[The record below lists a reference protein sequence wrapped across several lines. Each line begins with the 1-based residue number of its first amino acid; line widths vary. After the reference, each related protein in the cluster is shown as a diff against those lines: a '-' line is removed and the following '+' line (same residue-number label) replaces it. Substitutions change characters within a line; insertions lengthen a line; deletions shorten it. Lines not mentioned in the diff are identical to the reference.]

1 MRSTVHGFPRIGDRR
16 ELKTATEGY
25 WAGRVPAE
33 ELEATARELRRQT
46 WTFLRDAG
54 LGQVPSNH
62 FSLYDQVLDTCVLVG
77 AVPGRYGAAG
87 DLDLDTYFAMARGR
101 ADASAMEMTKW
112 FDTNYHYLVPEL
124 GPGVEFRLAARPK
137 PLAELVEARELGI
150 ATRPVLLGP
159 VSFLLLAKAAGGG
172 PGASGLGPRSESSG
186 PGFDRLGMLDPLL
199 EVYAELLD
207 ELEAAGAEWVQLDE
221 PAFVQDRS
229 PAELDALGR
238 AYDRLGGASA
248 RPKLL
253 VSSYFDHL
261 GDALGLLAGAPVDG
275 IGLDLTRDGG
285 RNLELLAAAGGIG
298 DRTLVA
304 GVVDGRNVWVND
316 LERSL
321 STLATVAGLAGEVVV
336 SSSCS
341 LQHVPIDL
349 AAERALDPEV
359 RPWLAFARQKV
370 AEVVT
375 LARGL
380 AEGTDAI
387 AGELAANRR
396 VLASRRGSARISDPA
411 VRRRLEAVGEPDLH
425 RASPY
430 EVREKAQRARL
441 GLPPLPTTTIGS
453 FPQTGEVRKARAARR
468 RGELDEAGYAERMR
482 REIAEV
488 VRIQDELELDVLV
501 HGEPERN
508 DMVQYFGEQLDGVAV
523 TELGWVQSYGTRY
536 VRPPIIFGDVSRP
549 APMTVGWLTYAQ
561 SLTRRPVKGML
572 TGPVTMLKWSFE
584 RDDQP
589 REATARQLAL
599 AIRDELADLEA
610 AGIGVIQVDE
620 PALREALP
628 LRRERREEYLTWAVE
643 AFRLATAGVAD
654 ETQIHTHMCYSEF
667 GEILPA
673 IDGLDADVTS
683 IEAARSRM
691 ELVRDLEQ
699 AGYGREIGLGVYD
712 IHSPRVPPPDEMATL
727 LAEALE
733 AVGPARLWVN
743 PDCGLKTRDYPEV
756 LASLRNMVAAARTV
770 RATTARSRPP
780 ADDQQTPT
788 GPVGPVG

>member
-1 MRSTVHGFPRIGDRR
+1 MTTRSTVHGFPRIGDRR

-25 WAGRVPAE
+25 WAGRVPAG
-33 ELEATARELRRQT
+33 ELEATARGLRRQT
-46 WTFLRDAG
+46 WELLRDAG
-54 LGQVPSNH
+54 VGQVPSNH

-77 AVPGRYGAAG
+77 AVPERYRRLIHRGPGLEAPGPPAV
-87 DLDLDTYFAMARGR
+87 DLDTYFAMARGG
-101 ADASAMEMTKW
+101 ADTTAMEMTKW

-124 GPGVEFRLAARPK
+124 GPEVELGLAATPK
-137 PLAELVEARELGI
+137 PLVELAEARELGI
-150 ATRPVLLGP
+150 PTRPVLLGP
-159 VSFLLLAKAAGGG
+159 VTFLLLGKPADGVPA
-172 PGASGLGPRSESSG
+172 
-186 PGFDRLGMLDPLL
+186 GFDRLSLLDPLL

-229 PAELDALGR
+229 PAELDALGH
-238 AYDRLGGASA
+238 AYDRLGGTSA

-261 GDALGLLAGAPVDG
+261 GDALGVLAGAPVDG
-275 IGLDLTRDGG
+275 IGLDLTRDGSH
-285 RNLELLAAAGGIG
+285 NLELLASAGGIG

-321 STLATVAGLAGEVVV
+321 STLATVGGLAGEVVV
-336 SSSCS
+336 STSCS

-349 AAERALDPEV
+349 DAEPALDPEV

-380 AEGTDAI
+380 AEGTEAI
-387 AGELAANRR
+387 AEELEANRR
-396 VLASRRGSARISDPA
+396 TLAARRRSGRTHDPA
-411 VRRRLEAVGEPDLH
+411 VRRRLEAIGEPDLH

-468 RGELDEAGYAERMR
+468 RGELDEAGYRARMR

-488 VRIQDELELDVLV
+488 VRIQDELGLDVLV

-508 DMVQYFGEQLDGVAV
+508 DMVQYFGEQLAGVAV

-549 APMTVGWLTYAQ
+549 APMTVEWLTYAQ

-628 LRRERREEYLTWAVE
+628 LRRDRRQAYLTWAVE
-643 AFRLATAGVAD
+643 AFRLATGGVRD
-654 ETQIHTHMCYSEF
+654 ETQVHTHMCYSEF

-691 ELVRDLEQ
+691 ELVSDLEQ

-727 LAEALE
+727 LTEALE
-733 AVGPARLWVN
+733 AVGPTRLWVN

-756 LASLRNMVAAARTV
+756 LASLRNLVAAARTV
-770 RATTARSRPP
+770 RATTARSRPS
-780 ADDQQTPT
+780 ADDK
-788 GPVGPVG
+788 G

>member
-1 MRSTVHGFPRIGDRR
+1 MTRSTVHGFPRIGDRR
-16 ELKTATEGY
+16 ELKGATEGF

-33 ELEATARELRRQT
+33 ELEATARDLRRQT

-54 LGQVPSNH
+54 IGQVPSNH

-77 AVPGRYGAAG
+77 AVPERHRRAEG
-87 DLDLDTYFAMARGR
+87 LDAYFAMARGR
-101 ADASAMEMTKW
+101 DDVTAMEMTKW

-124 GPGVEFRLAARPK
+124 GPGVELRLAASPK
-137 PLAELVEARELGI
+137 PLVELAEVRELGI
-150 ATRPVLLGP
+150 TTRPVLLGP
-159 VSFLLLAKAAGGG
+159 VTVLLLGKLADGV
-172 PGASGLGPRSESSG
+172 PAS
-186 PGFDRLGMLDPLL
+186 FDRLSLLDPLL

-207 ELEAAGAEWVQLDE
+207 ELEAAGAGWVQLDE

-229 PAELDALGR
+229 AAELDALGR

-261 GDALGLLAGAPVDG
+261 GDALGVLAGTPVDG
-275 IGLDLTRDGG
+275 IGLDLTRDGV

-321 STLATVAGLAGEVVV
+321 SVLATLLGLAGDVFV
-336 SSSCS
+336 STSCS

-349 AAERALDPEV
+349 EAEERLDPDV

-380 AEGTDAI
+380 AEGTGAI
-387 AGELAANRR
+387 AGELEANRR
-396 VLASRRGSARISDPA
+396 TLADRRRPGRTTDPA
-411 VRRRLEAVGEPDLH
+411 VRRRLDAIGEPDLH

-430 EVREKAQRARL
+430 DVREKAQRARL

-468 RGELDEAGYAERMR
+468 RGELDEAGYQARMR
-482 REIAEV
+482 AEIAEV
-488 VRIQDELELDVLV
+488 VRVQDELELDVLV

-549 APMTVGWLTYAQ
+549 APMTVEWLTYAQ
-561 SLTRRPVKGML
+561 SLTERPVKGML

-620 PALREALP
+620 PA
-628 LRRERREEYLTWAVE
+628 
-643 AFRLATAGVAD
+643 
-654 ETQIHTHMCYSEF
+654 
-667 GEILPA
+667 
-673 IDGLDADVTS
+673 
-683 IEAARSRM
+683 
-691 ELVRDLEQ
+691 
-699 AGYGREIGLGVYD
+699 
-712 IHSPRVPPPDEMATL
+712 
-727 LAEALE
+727 
-733 AVGPARLWVN
+733 
-743 PDCGLKTRDYPEV
+743 
-756 LASLRNMVAAARTV
+756 
-770 RATTARSRPP
+770 
-780 ADDQQTPT
+780 
-788 GPVGPVG
+788 

>member
-1 MRSTVHGFPRIGDRR
+1 MTTSSTVHGFPRIGDRR

-25 WAGRVPAE
+25 WAGRVPAQ
-33 ELEATARELRRQT
+33 ELEATARDLRRQT
-46 WTFLRDAG
+46 WEFLRDAG
-54 LGQVPSNH
+54 IGQVPSNH

-77 AVPGRYGAAG
+77 AVPGRYGRPV
-87 DLDLDTYFAMARGR
+87 DLDTYFAMARGG
-101 ADASAMEMTKW
+101 ADTTAMEMTKW

-124 GPGVEFRLAARPK
+124 GPEIEFGLSAAPK
-137 PLAELVEARELGI
+137 PLAELAEARELGI

-159 VSFLLLAKAAGGG
+159 VSFLLLGKRSD
-172 PGASGLGPRSESSG
+172 GAPA
-186 PGFDRLGMLDPLL
+186 GFDRLSLLDPLL

-207 ELEAAGAEWVQLDE
+207 ELEAAGAQWVQLDE

-229 PAELDALGR
+229 AAELDALGR
-238 AYDRLGGASA
+238 AYDRLGRTTA
-248 RPKLL
+248 RPRLL

-261 GDALGLLAGAPVDG
+261 GDALGVLAGSPVDG
-275 IGLDLTRDGG
+275 IGLDLTRDAR
-285 RNLELLAAAGGIG
+285 RNLELLASVGGIG
-298 DRTLVA
+298 ARTLVA
-304 GVVDGRNVWVND
+304 GVVDGRNVWGND

-321 STLATVAGLAGEVVV
+321 STLATLLGLAGDVVV
-336 SSSCS
+336 STSCS
-341 LQHVPIDL
+341 LQHVPADL
-349 AAERALDPEV
+349 DAEQHLDPEV

-380 AEGTDAI
+380 AEGTGAI
-387 AGELAANRR
+387 AEELEANRR
-396 VLASRRGSARISDPA
+396 TLAARRQSGRTRDPA
-411 VRRRLEAVGEPDLH
+411 VRRRLEAIGEPDLH

-468 RGELDEAGYAERMR
+468 RGELDDAGYRARMR
-482 REIAEV
+482 REIADV
-488 VRIQDELELDVLV
+488 IRIQDELELDVLV

-508 DMVQYFGEQLDGVAV
+508 DMVQYFGEQLAGVAV

-549 APMTVGWLTYAQ
+549 APMTVEWLTYAQ
-561 SLTRRPVKGML
+561 SLSRRPVKGML

-599 AIRDELADLEA
+599 AIRDEMADLEA

-628 LRRERREEYLTWAVE
+628 LRAERRQAYLTWAVE
-643 AFRLATAGVAD
+643 AFRLATGGVRD
-654 ETQIHTHMCYSEF
+654 ETQVHTHMCYSEF
-667 GEILPA
+667 GEILAA

-727 LAEALE
+727 LEEALE

-770 RATTARSRPP
+770 RSA
-780 ADDQQTPT
+780 
-788 GPVGPVG
+788 VK

>member
-25 WAGRVPAE
+25 WAGRVPAG
-33 ELEATARELRRQT
+33 ELEATARELRRQS

-54 LGQVPSNH
+54 LDQVPSNH

-77 AVPGRYGAAG
+77 AVPERHRRSAG
-87 DLDLDTYFAMARGR
+87 SREVDLDTYFAMARGR
-101 ADASAMEMTKW
+101 ADATAMEMTKW

-124 GPGVEFRLAARPK
+124 GPGTELRLAASPK
-137 PLAELVEARELGI
+137 PLAELAEARELGI

-159 VSFLLLAKAAGGG
+159 VTFLLLAKGADGGSGGG
-172 PGASGLGPRSESSG
+172 S
-186 PGFDRLGMLDPLL
+186 GFDRLSLLDPLL

-238 AYDRLGGASA
+238 AYDQLGRAPA

-261 GDALGLLAGAPVDG
+261 GDALGVLTGTPVDG
-275 IGLDLTRDGG
+275 IGLDLTRDGA

-321 STLATVAGLAGEVVV
+321 STLATLLGLAGEVVV

-349 AAERALDPEV
+349 DAEQQLDPEV

-370 AEVVT
+370 TEVVT

-380 AEGTDAI
+380 AEGTEAI
-387 AGELAANRR
+387 AEELEANRR
-396 VLASRRGSARISDPA
+396 TLAARRRSGRTTDPA
-411 VRRRLEAVGEPDLH
+411 VRRRLEAIGEPDLQ

-468 RGELDEAGYAERMR
+468 RGELDEAGYRARMR
-482 REIAEV
+482 AEIAEV
-488 VRIQDELELDVLV
+488 IRIQDELELDVLV

-508 DMVQYFGEQLDGVAV
+508 DMVQYFGEQLEGVAV

-549 APMTVGWLTYAQ
+549 APMTVSWLTYAQ

-589 REATARQLAL
+589 RSATARQLAL

-628 LRRERREEYLTWAVE
+628 LRGDRRQAYLDWAVE
-643 AFRLATAGVAD
+643 AFRLATAGVGD
-654 ETQIHTHMCYSEF
+654 ETQVHTHMCYSEF

-691 ELVRDLEQ
+691 ELVRDLDQ

-727 LAEALE
+727 LTEALE

-756 LASLRNMVAAARTV
+756 VASLRNMVAAARTV
-770 RATTARSRPP
+770 RE
-780 ADDQQTPT
+780 
-788 GPVGPVG
+788 GLGGG

>member
-1 MRSTVHGFPRIGDRR
+1 MTSSTIHGFPRIGDRR
-16 ELKTATEGY
+16 ELKAATEGY

-77 AVPGRYGAAG
+77 AVPERHRRQGPGVAG
-87 DLDLDTYFAMARGR
+87 LDTYFAMARGR
-101 ADASAMEMTKW
+101 ADATAMEMTKW

-124 GPGVEFRLAARPK
+124 GPATRFGLAAAPK
-137 PLAELVEARELGI
+137 PLAELAEARELGV

-159 VSFLLLAKAAGGG
+159 VTFLLLAKAA
-172 PGASGLGPRSESSG
+172 PGVDPR
-186 PGFDRLGMLDPLL
+186 FDRLSLLDPLL

-229 PAELDALGR
+229 PAELEALAH
-238 AYDRLGGASA
+238 AYQRLGSGGRA

-261 GDALGLLAGAPVDG
+261 GDAMEVLVRAPVDG
-275 IGLDLTRDGG
+275 IGLDLTRGG
-285 RNLELLAAAGGIG
+285 ARNLELLAAAGGLG
-298 DRTLVA
+298 ERTLVA

-321 STLATVAGLAGEVVV
+321 AQLATVLGLAGEVVV
-336 SSSCS
+336 ASSCS
-341 LQHVPIDL
+341 LQHVPIDV
-349 AAERALDPEV
+349 AAEAGLDPEV

-380 AEGTDAI
+380 TEGTGAI
-387 AGELAANRR
+387 AEELAANRR
-396 VLASRRGSARISDPA
+396 VLEARRRSGRTGDAA
-411 VRRRLEAVGEPDLH
+411 VRRRLAAVGEPDLH
-425 RASPY
+425 RAGPY
-430 EVREKAQRARL
+430 EVREKAQRLRL

-453 FPQTGEVRKARAARR
+453 FPQTGEVRKARAAHR
-468 RGELDEAGYAERMR
+468 RGELEEAAYRERMR
-482 REIAEV
+482 AEIAEV
-488 VRIQDELELDVLV
+488 IRLQDELGLDVLV

-523 TELGWVQSYGTRY
+523 TEHGWVQSYGTRY
-536 VRPPIIFGDVSRP
+536 VRPPVVFGDVSRP
-549 APMTVGWLTYAQ
+549 AAMTVEWLTYAQ
-561 SLTRRPVKGML
+561 SLTTRPVKGML

-589 REATARQLAL
+589 RGVTARQLAL
-599 AIRDELADLEA
+599 AIRDELADLEQ

-620 PALREALP
+620 PALREGLP
-628 LRRERREEYLTWAVE
+628 LRREQRDAYLAWAVE
-643 AFRLATAGVAD
+643 AFRLATAGVRD

-691 ELVRDLEQ
+691 ELVDDLAR

-712 IHSPRVPPPDEMATL
+712 IHSPRVPSPEEIVEL
-727 LAEALE
+727 LEEALE
-733 AVGPARLWVN
+733 PVGPGRLWVN

-756 LASLRNMVAAARTV
+756 MASLRNMVAAARTV
-770 RATTARSRPP
+770 RERLR
-780 ADDQQTPT
+780 
-788 GPVGPVG
+788 

>member
-25 WAGRVPAE
+25 WAGRVPAG
-33 ELEATARELRRQT
+33 ELEATARELRRQS

-77 AVPGRYGAAG
+77 AVPERYGAVG
-87 DLDLDTYFAMARGR
+87 EVDLDTYFAMARGR
-101 ADASAMEMTKW
+101 ADATAMEMTKW

-137 PLAELVEARELGI
+137 PLVELAEARELGI

-159 VSFLLLAKAAGGG
+159 VTFLLLAKAAGS
-172 PGASGLGPRSESSG
+172 GAA
-186 PGFDRLGMLDPLL
+186 FDRLELLDPLL

-207 ELEAAGAEWVQLDE
+207 ELEAAGTEWVQLDE

-229 PAELDALGR
+229 PAELDALAR
-238 AYDRLGGASA
+238 AYDRLGGVSA
-248 RPKLL
+248 RPRLL

-261 GDALGLLAGAPVDG
+261 GDALGVLAGTPVDG
-275 IGLDLTRDGG
+275 IGLDLTRDGA

-321 STLATVAGLAGEVVV
+321 STLATLLGLAGEVVV
-336 SSSCS
+336 STSCS
-341 LQHVPIDL
+341 LQHVPVDL
-349 AAERALDPEV
+349 DAEGRLDPEV

-380 AEGTDAI
+380 AEGTGAI
-387 AGELAANRR
+387 AEELAANRR
-396 VLASRRGSARISDPA
+396 VLAARRSSGRTTDPA

-430 EVREKAQRARL
+430 EVREKAQRSRL

-453 FPQTGEVRKARAARR
+453 FPQTGEVRRARAARR
-468 RGELDEAGYAERMR
+468 RGELDEAGYTERMR

-488 VRIQDELELDVLV
+488 IRIQDELELDVLV

-549 APMTVGWLTYAQ
+549 APMTVSWLTYAQ

-589 REATARQLAL
+589 RSATARQLAL

-628 LRRERREEYLTWAVE
+628 LRGDRRQAYLDWSVE

-654 ETQIHTHMCYSEF
+654 ETQVHTHMCYSEF

-727 LAEALE
+727 LTEALE

-770 RATTARSRPP
+770 REGLG
-780 ADDQQTPT
+780 T
-788 GPVGPVG
+788 G

>member
-1 MRSTVHGFPRIGDRR
+1 MTSSTIHGFPRIGDQR
-16 ELKTATEGY
+16 ELKAATEGY
-25 WAGRVPAE
+25 WAGRVPAG

-54 LGQVPSNH
+54 LGQIPANH

-77 AVPGRYGAAG
+77 AVPERFGAIGR
-87 DLDLDTYFAMARGR
+87 DVDLDTYFAMARGR
-101 ADASAMEMTKW
+101 ADATAMEMTKW

-124 GPGVEFRLAARPK
+124 GPEVEFRLAATPK
-137 PLAELVEARELGI
+137 PMAELAEARELGV

-159 VSFLLLAKAAGGG
+159 VSFLLLGK
-172 PGASGLGPRSESSG
+172 PVASAPA
-186 PGFDRLGMLDPLL
+186 GFDRLSLLDRLL

-229 PAELDALGR
+229 AAELDALGR
-238 AYDRLGGASA
+238 AYDRLGQARDR

-261 GDALGLLAGAPVDG
+261 GDALGVLAGAPVDG
-275 IGLDLTRDGG
+275 IGLDLTRDGS
-285 RNLELLAAAGGIG
+285 RNLELLASVGGIG

-321 STLATVAGLAGEVVV
+321 STLATLLGLAGEVVV

-349 AAERALDPEV
+349 TAERELDPEV

-380 AEGTDAI
+380 AEGTEAI
-387 AGELAANRR
+387 TEELE
-396 VLASRRGSARISDPA
+396 ASRRTLEARRRSGRTRDAA
-411 VRRRLEAVGEPDLH
+411 VRRRLDAVAEPDLQ

-430 EVREKAQRARL
+430 EIREKAQRARL

-468 RGELDEAGYAERMR
+468 RGELDEAGYQARMR
-482 REIAEV
+482 SEIAEV
-488 VRIQDELELDVLV
+488 IRIQDELELDVLV

-508 DMVQYFGEQLDGVAV
+508 DMVQYFGEQLAGVAV

-536 VRPPIIFGDVSRP
+536 VRPPIIFGEVSRP
-549 APMTVGWLTYAQ
+549 APMTVAWLTYAQ
-561 SLTRRPVKGML
+561 SLTERPVKGML

-610 AGIGVIQVDE
+610 AGISVIQVDE
-620 PALREALP
+620 PALREGLP
-628 LRRERREEYLTWAVE
+628 LRGDRRQAYLAWAVE
-643 AFRLATAGVAD
+643 AFRLATAGVRD
-654 ETQIHTHMCYSEF
+654 ETQVHTHMCYSEF

-712 IHSPRVPPPDEMATL
+712 IHSPRVPPPDEMVVL
-727 LAEALE
+727 LEEALE
-733 AVGPARLWVN
+733 AVGPTRLWVN

-770 RATTARSRPP
+770 REGL
-780 ADDQQTPT
+780 DQDGRQLS
-788 GPVGPVG
+788 

>member
-25 WAGRVPAE
+25 WAGRVPAG
-33 ELEATARELRRQT
+33 ELAATARELRRQS

-54 LGQVPSNH
+54 IDQVPSNH

-77 AVPGRYGAAG
+77 AVPERHRRSAG
-87 DLDLDTYFAMARGR
+87 SREVDLDTYFAMARGR
-101 ADASAMEMTKW
+101 ADATAMEMTKW

-124 GPGVEFRLAARPK
+124 GPGTELRLAASPK
-137 PLAELVEARELGI
+137 PLAELAEARELGI

-159 VSFLLLAKAAGGG
+159 VTFLLLAKGADGGSGGG
-172 PGASGLGPRSESSG
+172 S
-186 PGFDRLGMLDPLL
+186 GFDRLSLLDPLL

-238 AYDRLGGASA
+238 AYDRLGRAPA

-261 GDALGLLAGAPVDG
+261 GDALGVLTGTPVDG
-275 IGLDLTRDGG
+275 IGLDLTRDGA

-321 STLATVAGLAGEVVV
+321 STLATLLGLAGEVVV

-349 AAERALDPEV
+349 DAEQQLDPEV

-380 AEGTDAI
+380 AEGTEAI
-387 AGELAANRR
+387 AEELEANRR
-396 VLASRRGSARISDPA
+396 TLAARRRSGRTTDPA
-411 VRRRLEAVGEPDLH
+411 VRRRLEAIGEPDLQ

-468 RGELDEAGYAERMR
+468 RGELDEAGYRARMR
-482 REIAEV
+482 AEIAEV
-488 VRIQDELELDVLV
+488 IRIQDELELDVLV

-508 DMVQYFGEQLDGVAV
+508 DMVQYFGEQLEGVAV

-549 APMTVGWLTYAQ
+549 APMTVSWLTYAQ

-589 REATARQLAL
+589 RSATARQLAL

-628 LRRERREEYLTWAVE
+628 LRGDRRQAYLDWAVE
-643 AFRLATAGVAD
+643 AFRLATAGVGD
-654 ETQIHTHMCYSEF
+654 ETQVHTHMCYSEF

-691 ELVRDLEQ
+691 ELVRDLDQ

-727 LAEALE
+727 LTEALE

-756 LASLRNMVAAARTV
+756 VASLRNMVAAARTV
-770 RATTARSRPP
+770 RE
-780 ADDQQTPT
+780 
-788 GPVGPVG
+788 GLGGG

>member
-1 MRSTVHGFPRIGDRR
+1 MTSSTIHGFPRIGDRR
-16 ELKTATEGY
+16 ELKAATEGY

-33 ELEATARELRRQT
+33 ELAATAGELRRQT

-62 FSLYDQVLDTCVLVG
+62 FSLYDQVLDTCALVG
-77 AVPGRYGAAG
+77 AVPERYGPPELAAA
-87 DLDLDTYFAMARGR
+87 DLDTYFAMARGR
-101 ADASAMEMTKW
+101 ADATAMEMTKW

-124 GPGVEFRLAARPK
+124 GPATGFRLAAPK
-137 PLAELVEARELGI
+137 PLAELAEARALGI

-159 VSFLLLAKAAGGG
+159 VTFLLLGKAA
-172 PGASGLGPRSESSG
+172 PGVD
-186 PGFDRLGMLDPLL
+186 PGFDRLRLLDPLL

-207 ELEAAGAEWVQLDE
+207 ELKAAGAEWVQLDE

-229 PAELDALGR
+229 PAELAALAH
-238 AYDRLGGASA
+238 AYQRLGAGEP

-261 GDALGLLAGAPVDG
+261 GDALAVLVRSPIDGL
-275 IGLDLTRDGG
+275 GLDLTRGG
-285 RNLELLAAAGGIG
+285 ARNLELLAAAGGLG
-298 DRTLVA
+298 ERTVVA
-304 GVVDGRNVWVND
+304 GVVDGRNVWAND

-321 STLATVAGLAGEVVV
+321 GQLATLPGLAGEVVV

-349 AAERALDPEV
+349 EAETGLDPEV

-375 LARGL
+375 LARGV
-380 AEGTDAI
+380 AEGTEAI
-387 AGELAANRR
+387 AEELADNRR
-396 VLASRRGSARISDPA
+396 VLEARRRSDRTRDPA
-411 VRRRLEAVGEPDLH
+411 VRGRLEAIGEPDLH
-425 RASPY
+425 RGSPY
-430 EVREKAQRARL
+430 DVREKAQRVRL

-453 FPQTGEVRKARAARR
+453 FPQTGEVRRARAAFR
-468 RGELDEAGYAERMR
+468 RGELDEAAYRERMR
-482 REIAEV
+482 EEIAKV
-488 VRIQDELELDVLV
+488 IALQDELGLDVLV

-523 TELGWVQSYGTRY
+523 TEHGWVQSYGTRY
-536 VRPPIIFGDVSRP
+536 VRPPIVFGDVSRP
-549 APMTVGWLTYAQ
+549 APMTVEWLTYAQ
-561 SLTRRPVKGML
+561 SLTERPVKGML

-589 REATARQLAL
+589 REVTARQLAL
-599 AIRDELADLEA
+599 AIRDELADLER

-620 PALREALP
+620 PALREGLP
-628 LRRERREEYLTWAVE
+628 LRREHRDAYLAWAVE
-643 AFRLATAGVAD
+643 AFRLSTGGVRD
-654 ETQIHTHMCYSEF
+654 EIQIHTHMCYSEF

-691 ELVRDLEQ
+691 ELVEDLAR
-699 AGYGREIGLGVYD
+699 AGYEREIGLGVYD
-712 IHSPRVPPPDEMATL
+712 IHSPRVPPPEEMAEL
-727 LAEALE
+727 LQEALE
-733 AVGPARLWVN
+733 PVGPARLWVN

-756 LASLRNMVAAARTV
+756 LASLRNMVAAARSV
-770 RATTARSRPP
+770 RKGLA
-780 ADDQQTPT
+780 
-788 GPVGPVG
+788 

>member
-1 MRSTVHGFPRIGDRR
+1 MTRSTVHGFPRIGDRR
-16 ELKTATEGY
+16 ELKAATEGF

-33 ELEATARELRRQT
+33 ELEATARDLRRQT

-77 AVPGRYGAAG
+77 AVPERHRRAG
-87 DLDLDTYFAMARGR
+87 GLDAYFAMARGR
-101 ADASAMEMTKW
+101 EDATAMEMTKW

-124 GPGVEFRLAARPK
+124 GPATRLRLAAAPK
-137 PLAELVEARELGI
+137 PLAELAEARALGV

-159 VSFLLLAKAAGGG
+159 VTFLLLGKAA
-172 PGASGLGPRSESSG
+172 PGVDAR
-186 PGFDRLGMLDPLL
+186 FDRLRLLDPLL
-199 EVYAELLD
+199 EVYAELLA
-207 ELEAAGAEWVQLDE
+207 ELEAAGAGWVQLDE

-229 PAELDALGR
+229 PAELAALAH
-238 AYDRLGGASA
+238 AYERLGGAAA

-261 GDALGLLAGAPVDG
+261 GDAVQVLARSPIDGLGV
-275 IGLDLTRDGG
+275 DLTRGG
-285 RNLELLAAAGGIG
+285 ARNLELLAAAGGLG
-298 DRTLVA
+298 ERTLVA

-321 STLATVAGLAGEVVV
+321 ARLATLFGLAGEVVV
-336 SSSCS
+336 STSCS

-349 AAERALDPEV
+349 AAEGDGLDPEV

-380 AEGTDAI
+380 AEGTGAI
-387 AGELAANRR
+387 AEELAANRR
-396 VLASRRGSARISDPA
+396 VLEARRRSGRTRDPA
-411 VRRRLEAVGEPDLH
+411 VRRRLAAVGEPDLH

-430 EVREKAQRARL
+430 EVREKAQRVRL

-453 FPQTGEVRKARAARR
+453 FPQTGEVRKARAAHR
-468 RGELDEAGYAERMR
+468 RGELDEAAYRARMR
-482 REIAEV
+482 EEIARV
-488 VRIQDELELDVLV
+488 IRLQDELGLDVLV

-508 DMVQYFGEQLDGVAV
+508 DMVQFFGEQLAGVAV
-523 TELGWVQSYGTRY
+523 TEHGWVQSYGTRY
-536 VRPPIIFGDVSRP
+536 VRPPIVFGDVSRP
-549 APMTVGWLTYAQ
+549 APMTVEWLTYAQ

-572 TGPVTMLKWSFE
+572 TGPVTMLKWSFG

-589 REATARQLAL
+589 REVTARQLAL
-599 AIRDELADLEA
+599 AIRDELADLER

-620 PALREALP
+620 PALREGLP
-628 LRRERREEYLTWAVE
+628 LRREHRDPYLAWAVE
-643 AFRLATAGVAD
+643 AFRLATGGVRD
-654 ETQIHTHMCYSEF
+654 ETQVHTHMCYSEF

-691 ELVRDLEQ
+691 ELVEDLER

-712 IHSPRVPPPDEMATL
+712 IHSPRVPSPEEIGEL
-727 LAEALE
+727 LEEALE
-733 AVGPARLWVN
+733 PVGPARLWVN

-756 LASLRNMVAAARTV
+756 LASLRNMVTAARAV
-770 RATTARSRPP
+770 RERLR
-780 ADDQQTPT
+780 
-788 GPVGPVG
+788 

>member
-1 MRSTVHGFPRIGDRR
+1 M
-16 ELKTATEGY
+16 
-25 WAGRVPAE
+25 
-33 ELEATARELRRQT
+33 
-46 WTFLRDAG
+46 
-54 LGQVPSNH
+54 
-62 FSLYDQVLDTCVLVG
+62 LVG
-77 AVPGRYGAAG
+77 AVPGRYRRSASG
-87 DLDLDTYFAMARGR
+87 DVDLDTYFAMARGR
-101 ADASAMEMTKW
+101 ADATAMEMTKW

-124 GPGVEFRLAARPK
+124 GPEVEFRLAATPK
-137 PLAELVEARELGI
+137 PLVELAEARELGI

-159 VSFLLLAKAAGGG
+159 VTFLLLGKAADGT
-172 PGASGLGPRSESSG
+172 AA
-186 PGFDRLGMLDPLL
+186 GFDRLSLLDPLL

-229 PAELDALGR
+229 PRRAGR
-238 AYDRLGGASA
+238 PRPAPTTASAGTSA
-248 RPKLL
+248 RPRLL

-261 GDALGLLAGAPVDG
+261 GDALGVLAGAPVDG
-275 IGLDLTRDGG
+275 IGLDLTRDGA
-285 RNLELLAAAGGIG
+285 RNLELLAATGGIG

-304 GVVDGRNVWVND
+304 GVVDGRNVWAND

-321 STLATVAGLAGEVVV
+321 STLATLLGLAGDVVV
-336 SSSCS
+336 STSCS

-349 AAERALDPEV
+349 DAEQALDPEV

-387 AGELAANRR
+387 AEELAANRR
-396 VLASRRGSARISDPA
+396 TLAARRQSGRTRDPA
-411 VRRRLEAVGEPDLH
+411 VRRRLDAVGEPDLH

-430 EVREKAQRARL
+430 DVREKAQRGRL

-468 RGELDEAGYAERMR
+468 RGELDEAGYTDAHAGRDR
-482 REIAEV
+482 RGHPAPG
-488 VRIQDELELDVLV
+488 RAGAGRARPRGAGAQRHGPVLRRAARRGGRDRARLGPV
-501 HGEPERN
+501 LRHPLCPPADHLRRRVPAGR
-508 DMVQYFGEQLDGVAV
+508 DDRGVAH
-523 TELGWVQSYGTRY
+523 L
-536 VRPPIIFGDVSRP
+536 
-549 APMTVGWLTYAQ
+549 
-561 SLTRRPVKGML
+561 RPVAHRAAGQ
-572 TGPVTMLKWSFE
+572 GHADRAVTMLKWSFV

-589 REATARQLAL
+589 LAATARQLAL

-628 LRRERREEYLTWAVE
+628 LRGDRRQAYLTWAVE
-643 AFRLATAGVAD
+643 AFRLATAGVRD
-654 ETQIHTHMCYSEF
+654 ETQVHTHMCYSEF

-727 LAEALE
+727 LTEALE
-733 AVGPARLWVN
+733 AVGPTRLWVN

-770 RATTARSRPP
+770 RE
-780 ADDQQTPT
+780 
-788 GPVGPVG
+788 GLGEG

>member
-1 MRSTVHGFPRIGDRR
+1 MTSSTVHGFPRIGDRR
-16 ELKTATEGY
+16 ELKAATEGY
-25 WAGRVPAE
+25 WAGRVPAH
-33 ELEATARELRRQT
+33 ELEATAAELRRQT

-62 FSLYDQVLDTCVLVG
+62 FSLYDQVLDTCALVG
-77 AVPGRYGAAG
+77 AVPQRYRAEAG
-87 DLDLDTYFAMARGR
+87 DVDLATYFAMARGR
-101 ADASAMEMTKW
+101 DDATAMEMTKW

-124 GPGVEFRLAARPK
+124 GPEPEFRLAARPK
-137 PLAELVEARELGI
+137 PLAELAEARELGI
-150 ATRPVLLGP
+150 TTRPVLLGP
-159 VSFLLLAKAAGGG
+159 VTFLLLGKAAGTA
-172 PGASGLGPRSESSG
+172 GAA
-186 PGFDRLGMLDPLL
+186 PGFDRLDLLDPLL
-199 EVYAELLD
+199 EVYAELL
-207 ELEAAGAEWVQLDE
+207 ERLAAAGADWVQLDE

-229 PAELDALGR
+229 AAELDALAR
-238 AYDRLGGASA
+238 AYDRLGRAEA
-248 RPKLL
+248 RPRLL

-261 GDALGLLAGAPVDG
+261 GDALRVLAAAPVDG
-275 IGLDLTRDGG
+275 IGLDLTREGA
-285 RNLELLAAAGGIG
+285 RNLESLTSIGGIG

-321 STLATVAGLAGEVVV
+321 ATLTALAGLAAEVVV

-349 AAERALDPEV
+349 DAEAGLDPEV
-359 RPWLAFARQKV
+359 RPWLAFARHKV
-370 AEVVT
+370 AEIVT

-380 AEGTDAI
+380 ADGAEAI
-387 AGELAANRR
+387 AAELEANRR
-396 VLASRRGSARISDPA
+396 VLAARSRSDRTRDPA
-411 VRRRLEAVGEPDLH
+411 VRRRLEAVGEPDLQ

-430 EVREKAQRARL
+430 EVRAKAQRARL

-453 FPQTGEVRKARAARR
+453 FPQTGEVRRARAARR
-468 RGELDEAGYAERMR
+468 RGELDEDGYRERMR
-482 REIAEV
+482 AEIAEV
-488 VRIQDELELDVLV
+488 IRVQDDLELDVLV

-508 DMVQYFGEQLDGVAV
+508 DMVQYFGEQLAGVAV

-536 VRPPIIFGDVSRP
+536 VRPPIIYGDVSRP
-549 APMTVGWLTYAQ
+549 APMTVAWLTYAQ
-561 SLTRRPVKGML
+561 SLTERPVKGML
-572 TGPVTMLKWSFE
+572 TGPVTMLKWSFV

-589 REATARQLAL
+589 RPATARQLAL

-620 PALREALP
+620 PALREGLP
-628 LRRERREEYLTWAVE
+628 LRRDRRDAYLGWAVE
-643 AFRLATAGVAD
+643 AFRLATAGVRD
-654 ETQIHTHMCYSEF
+654 ETQVHTHMCYSEF

-712 IHSPRVPPPDEMATL
+712 IHSPRVPPRDEMVTL
-727 LAEALE
+727 LTEALE
-733 AVGPARLWVN
+733 AVGPDRLWVN

-770 RATTARSRPP
+770 REGLE
-780 ADDQQTPT
+780 Q
-788 GPVGPVG
+788 

>member
-1 MRSTVHGFPRIGDRR
+1 MTVDSTVHGFPRIGDRR

-25 WAGRVPAE
+25 WAGRVPTE
-33 ELEATARELRRQT
+33 ELEATGRELRRQT

-54 LGQVPSNH
+54 IGQVPSNH

-77 AVPGRYGAAG
+77 AVPERYGRQR
-87 DLDLDTYFAMARGR
+87 DRDVDLDTYFAMARGR
-101 ADASAMEMTKW
+101 SDVTAMEMTKW

-124 GPGVEFRLAARPK
+124 GPEVEFRLAARPK
-137 PLAELVEARELGI
+137 PLAELAEARELGI
-150 ATRPVLLGP
+150 VTRPVLLGP
-159 VSFLLLAKAAGGG
+159 VTFLLLGKPSAGG
-172 PGASGLGPRSESSG
+172 PGASSPGSRSE
-186 PGFDRLGMLDPLL
+186 PTAATFDRLSLLDPLL

-229 PAELDALGR
+229 RAELDALAR
-238 AYDRLGGASA
+238 AYDRLGRSGD

-261 GDALGLLAGAPVDG
+261 GDALGVLAGAPVDG
-275 IGLDLTRDGG
+275 IGLDLTRDGA
-285 RNLELLAAAGGIG
+285 RNLELLASTGGIG

-304 GVVDGRNVWVND
+304 GVVDGRNVWAND

-321 STLATVAGLAGEVVV
+321 STLATLLGLAGDVVV
-336 SSSCS
+336 STSCS

-349 AAERALDPEV
+349 DAEQSLDPEV

-370 AEVVT
+370 AEVAT

-380 AEGTDAI
+380 AEGTEAI
-387 AGELAANRR
+387 AEELTTNRRTLAARR
-396 VLASRRGSARISDPA
+396 QSDRTRDPA
-411 VRRRLEAVGEPDLH
+411 VRRRLEVVGEPDLH

-430 EVREKAQRARL
+430 DVREKAQRARL

-453 FPQTGEVRKARAARR
+453 FPQTGDVRKARAARR
-468 RGELDEAGYAERMR
+468 RGELDEAGYTDRMR
-482 REIAEV
+482 AEIADV
-488 VRIQDELELDVLV
+488 IRLQDELELDVLV

-508 DMVQYFGEQLDGVAV
+508 DMVQYFGEQLAGVAV

-549 APMTVGWLTYAQ
+549 APMTVEWLTYAQ
-561 SLTRRPVKGML
+561 SLTERPVKGML
-572 TGPVTMLKWSFE
+572 TGPVTMLKWSFV

-589 REATARQLAL
+589 LAATARQLAL

-628 LRRERREEYLTWAVE
+628 LRGDRRRAYLTWAVE
-643 AFRLATAGVAD
+643 AFRLATAGVRD

-712 IHSPRVPPPDEMATL
+712 IHSPRVPPPDEMKTL
-727 LAEALE
+727 LEEALE
-733 AVGPARLWVN
+733 AVGPSRLWVN

-756 LASLRNMVAAARTV
+756 VAALRNMVAAARSV
-770 RATTARSRPP
+770 RERL
-780 ADDQQTPT
+780 
-788 GPVGPVG
+788 GEG

>member
-1 MRSTVHGFPRIGDRR
+1 MTVSSTVHGFPRIGDRR

-25 WAGRVPAE
+25 WAGRVPAG

-54 LGQVPSNH
+54 IGQVPSNH

-77 AVPGRYGAAG
+77 AVPDRYGHQ
-87 DLDLDTYFAMARGR
+87 DRDVDLDTYFAMARGR
-101 ADASAMEMTKW
+101 ADATAMEMTKW

-124 GPGVEFRLAARPK
+124 GPEVEFRLAATPK
-137 PLAELVEARELGI
+137 PLAELAEARELGI

-159 VSFLLLAKAAGGG
+159 VTFLLLGKPADST
-172 PGASGLGPRSESSG
+172 GA
-186 PGFDRLGMLDPLL
+186 GFDRLSLLDPLL

-229 PAELDALGR
+229 PAELDALAR
-238 AYDRLGGASA
+238 AYDRLGHAPTHRGTTPAVPRTPPA

-261 GDALGLLAGAPVDG
+261 GDALGVLAGAPVDG
-275 IGLDLTRDGG
+275 IGLDLTRDGA
-285 RNLELLAAAGGIG
+285 RNLERLAATGGIG

-304 GVVDGRNVWVND
+304 GVVDGRNVWAND

-321 STLATVAGLAGEVVV
+321 STLATLLGLAGDVVV
-336 SSSCS
+336 STSCS

-349 AAERALDPEV
+349 DAEPSLDPEV

-387 AGELAANRR
+387 AGELEANRR
-396 VLASRRGSARISDPA
+396 TLAARRQSGRTRDPA
-411 VRRRLEAVGEPDLH
+411 VRRRLDAVGEPDLH

-468 RGELDEAGYAERMR
+468 RGELDEAGYTERMR
-482 REIAEV
+482 AEIAEV
-488 VRIQDELELDVLV
+488 IRLQDELELDVLV

-508 DMVQYFGEQLDGVAV
+508 DMVQYFGEQLAGVAV

-549 APMTVGWLTYAQ
+549 AAMTVEWLTYAQ
-561 SLTRRPVKGML
+561 SLTERPVKGML
-572 TGPVTMLKWSFE
+572 TGPVTMLKWSFV

-589 REATARQLAL
+589 LEATAHQLAL

-628 LRRERREEYLTWAVE
+628 LRGDRRQAYLTWAVE
-643 AFRLATAGVAD
+643 AFRLATAGVGD
-654 ETQIHTHMCYSEF
+654 ETQVHTHMCYSEF

-712 IHSPRVPPPDEMATL
+712 IHSPRVPPPDEMASL
-727 LAEALE
+727 LTEALE

-770 RATTARSRPP
+770 REGL
-780 ADDQQTPT
+780 DT
-788 GPVGPVG
+788 G

>member
-1 MRSTVHGFPRIGDRR
+1 MRSTISGFPRIGDRR

-77 AVPGRYGAAG
+77 AVPERHRLAG
-87 DLDLDTYFAMARGR
+87 QAVDLDTYFAMARGR
-101 ADASAMEMTKW
+101 DDATAMEMTKW

-124 GPGVEFRLAARPK
+124 GPEVEFRLAAHPK
-137 PLAELVEARELGI
+137 PLAELAEARELGI

-159 VSFLLLAKAAGGG
+159 VTFLLLAKGT
-172 PGASGLGPRSESSG
+172 GADTGA
-186 PGFDRLGMLDPLL
+186 GFDRLSLLDPLL

-229 PAELDALGR
+229 VAELDALGR

-261 GDALGLLAGAPVDG
+261 GDALGVLAGTPIDG
-275 IGLDLTRDGG
+275 IGLDLTRDGA
-285 RNLELLAAAGGIG
+285 RNLDLLAAAGGIG

-321 STLATVAGLAGEVVV
+321 STLATLLGLAGEVVV
-336 SSSCS
+336 SASCS

-349 AAERALDPEV
+349 AAEQRLDPEV

-380 AEGTDAI
+380 TEGTDAI
-387 AGELAANRR
+387 AKELEANRR
-396 VLASRRGSARISDPA
+396 TLAGRRGSARTTNPA
-411 VRRRLEAVGEPDLH
+411 VRRRLDAVGEPDLH

-430 EVREKAQRARL
+430 EVRRKAQQARL

-468 RGELDEAGYAERMR
+468 RGELDEAGYVERMR

-488 VRIQDELELDVLV
+488 IRIQDELELDVLV

-508 DMVQYFGEQLDGVAV
+508 DMVQYFGEQLAGVTV

-561 SLTRRPVKGML
+561 SRTRRPVKGML

-628 LRRERREEYLTWAVE
+628 LRRERRQAYLTWAVE

-654 ETQIHTHMCYSEF
+654 ETQVHTHMCYSEF

-727 LAEALE
+727 LTEALE
-733 AVGPARLWVN
+733 AIGPDRLWVN

-770 RATTARSRPP
+770 RESL
-780 ADDQQTPT
+780 D
-788 GPVGPVG
+788 GG

>member
-1 MRSTVHGFPRIGDRR
+1 MTSSTIHGFPRIGDRR
-16 ELKTATEGY
+16 ELKAATEGY
-25 WAGRVPAE
+25 WAGRVPAQG
-33 ELEATARELRRQT
+33 LAATARELRRQT

-77 AVPGRYGAAG
+77 AVPERHRRQGPGDAG
-87 DLDLDTYFAMARGR
+87 LDTYFAMARGR
-101 ADASAMEMTKW
+101 ADATAMEMTKW

-124 GPGVEFRLAARPK
+124 GPATRFGLAAAPK
-137 PLAELVEARELGI
+137 PLAELAEARQLGV

-159 VSFLLLAKAAGGG
+159 VTFLLLGKAA
-172 PGASGLGPRSESSG
+172 PGVDPR
-186 PGFDRLGMLDPLL
+186 FDRLSLLDPLL

-229 PAELDALGR
+229 PAELEALAH
-238 AYDRLGGASA
+238 AYQRLGSGGRA

-261 GDALGLLAGAPVDG
+261 GDAMEVLVRAPVDG
-275 IGLDLTRDGG
+275 IGLDLTRGG
-285 RNLELLAAAGGIG
+285 TRNLELLAAAGGLG
-298 DRTLVA
+298 ERTLVA

-321 STLATVAGLAGEVVV
+321 AQLATVLGLAGEVVV

-341 LQHVPIDL
+341 LQHVPIDV
-349 AAERALDPEV
+349 AAEADLDPEV

-380 AEGTDAI
+380 AEGTGAI
-387 AGELAANRR
+387 AEELAANRR
-396 VLASRRGSARISDPA
+396 VLEARRRSGRTGDAA
-411 VRRRLEAVGEPDLH
+411 VRRRLAAVGEPDLH
-425 RASPY
+425 RAGPY
-430 EVREKAQRARL
+430 EVREKAQRLRL

-453 FPQTGEVRKARAARR
+453 FPQTGEVRKARAAHR
-468 RGELDEAGYAERMR
+468 RGQLDEAAYRERMR
-482 REIAEV
+482 AEIAQV
-488 VRIQDELELDVLV
+488 IRLQDELGLDVLV

-523 TELGWVQSYGTRY
+523 TEHGWVQSYGTRY
-536 VRPPIIFGDVSRP
+536 VRPPIVFGDVSRP
-549 APMTVGWLTYAQ
+549 AAMTVEWLTYAQ
-561 SLTRRPVKGML
+561 SLTTRPVKGML

-589 REATARQLAL
+589 REVTARQLAL
-599 AIRDELADLEA
+599 AIRDELADLEQ

-620 PALREALP
+620 PALREGLP
-628 LRRERREEYLTWAVE
+628 LRRQQRDAYLAWAVE
-643 AFRLATAGVAD
+643 AFRLATAGVRD
-654 ETQIHTHMCYSEF
+654 ETQVHTHMCYSEF

-691 ELVRDLEQ
+691 ELVDDLAR

-712 IHSPRVPPPDEMATL
+712 IHSPRVPSPEEIVEL
-727 LAEALE
+727 LEEALE
-733 AVGPARLWVN
+733 PVGPGRLWVN

-756 LASLRNMVAAARTV
+756 MASLRNMVAAARTV
-770 RATTARSRPP
+770 RERLR
-780 ADDQQTPT
+780 
-788 GPVGPVG
+788 

>member
-25 WAGRVPAE
+25 WAGRVPAQ
-33 ELEATARELRRQT
+33 ELAATARDLRRRT
-46 WTFLRDAG
+46 WELLRDAG

-77 AVPGRYGAAG
+77 AVPERHRRSAG
-87 DLDLDTYFAMARGR
+87 SREVDLDTYFAMARGR
-101 ADASAMEMTKW
+101 ADATAMEMTKW

-124 GPGVEFRLAARPK
+124 RPGTELRLAASPK
-137 PLAELVEARELGI
+137 PLAELAEARELGI

-159 VSFLLLAKAAGGG
+159 VTFLLLAKAAGS
-172 PGASGLGPRSESSG
+172 GAA
-186 PGFDRLGMLDPLL
+186 FDRLELLDPLL

-238 AYDRLGGASA
+238 AYDRLGRAPA

-261 GDALGLLAGAPVDG
+261 GDALGVLTGTPVDG
-275 IGLDLTRDGG
+275 IGLDLTRDGA

-321 STLATVAGLAGEVVV
+321 STLATLLGLAGEVVV

-349 AAERALDPEV
+349 DAEQQLDPEV

-380 AEGTDAI
+380 AEGTEAI
-387 AGELAANRR
+387 AEELEANRR
-396 VLASRRGSARISDPA
+396 TLAARRRSGRTTDPA
-411 VRRRLEAVGEPDLH
+411 VRRRLEAIGEPDLQ

-468 RGELDEAGYAERMR
+468 RGELDEAGYRARMR
-482 REIAEV
+482 AEIAEV
-488 VRIQDELELDVLV
+488 IRIQDELELDVLV

-508 DMVQYFGEQLDGVAV
+508 DMVQYFGEQLEGVAV

-536 VRPPIIFGDVSRP
+536 VRPPIILGDVSRP
-549 APMTVGWLTYAQ
+549 APMTVSWLTYAQ

-589 REATARQLAL
+589 RSATARQLAL

-628 LRRERREEYLTWAVE
+628 LRGDRRQAYLDWAVE
-643 AFRLATAGVAD
+643 AFRLATAGVGD
-654 ETQIHTHMCYSEF
+654 ETQVHTHMCYSEF

-673 IDGLDADVTS
+673 IDGLDADVTT

-727 LAEALE
+727 LTEALE

-756 LASLRNMVAAARTV
+756 VASLRNMVAAARTV
-770 RATTARSRPP
+770 RE
-780 ADDQQTPT
+780 
-788 GPVGPVG
+788 GLGGG

>member
-1 MRSTVHGFPRIGDRR
+1 MASSTIHGFPRIGDRR
-16 ELKTATEGY
+16 ELKVATEGY

-54 LGQVPSNH
+54 LDQVPSNH

-77 AVPGRYGAAG
+77 AIPERHGGGA
-87 DLDLDTYFAMARGR
+87 DLDTYFAMARGR
-101 ADASAMEMTKW
+101 ADATAMEMTKW

-124 GPGVEFRLAARPK
+124 GPGTAFRLAAAPK
-137 PLAELVEARELGI
+137 PLAELAEARSLGI

-159 VSFLLLAKAAGGG
+159 VTFLLLGKAAA
-172 PGASGLGPRSESSG
+172 GAPA
-186 PGFDRLGMLDPLL
+186 GFDRLSLLDPLL

-229 PAELDALGR
+229 PAELDALAG
-238 AYDRLGGASA
+238 AYDRLGHLEA

-253 VSSYFDHL
+253 VASYFDHL
-261 GDALGLLAGAPVDG
+261 GDALGVLARSPVDG
-275 IGLDLTRDGG
+275 VGLDLTRGG
-285 RNLELLAAAGGIG
+285 SRNLELLAAAGGLG
-298 DRTLVA
+298 GKTLQA

-321 STLATVAGLAGEVVV
+321 STLATLLGLAGEVVV

-349 AAERALDPEV
+349 AAETGIDPEV

-380 AEGTDAI
+380 AEGTGAI
-387 AGELAANRR
+387 AEELAANRR
-396 VLASRRGSARISDPA
+396 ALAGRRSSGRTRDQA
-411 VRRRLEAVGEPDLH
+411 VQRRLAGVGEADLH

-468 RGELDEAGYAERMR
+468 RGELDEAGYQARMR
-482 REIAEV
+482 EEIARV
-488 VRIQDELELDVLV
+488 IRLQDELGLDVLV

-523 TELGWVQSYGTRY
+523 TEHGWVQSYGTRY
-536 VRPPIIFGDVSRP
+536 VRPPIIYGDVARP
-549 APMTVGWLTYAQ
+549 APMTVEWLTYAQ
-561 SLTRRPVKGML
+561 SLSRRPVKGML
-572 TGPVTMLKWSFE
+572 TGPVTMLEWSFE

-589 REATARQLAL
+589 REVTARQLAL
-599 AIRDELADLEA
+599 AIRDELADLER

-620 PALREALP
+620 PALREGLP
-628 LRRERREEYLTWAVE
+628 LRRERRDAYLAWAVE

-654 ETQIHTHMCYSEF
+654 ETQVHTHMCYSEF

-691 ELVRDLEQ
+691 ELVEDLER

-712 IHSPRVPPPDEMATL
+712 IHSPRVPPPEEMAEL
-727 LAEALE
+727 LEEAME

-756 LASLRNMVAAARTV
+756 TASLRNMVAAASTLRQ
-770 RATTARSRPP
+770 RLR
-780 ADDQQTPT
+780 
-788 GPVGPVG
+788 

>member
-1 MRSTVHGFPRIGDRR
+1 MTSSTIHGFPRIGDRR
-16 ELKTATEGY
+16 ELKAATEGY
-25 WAGRVPAE
+25 WAGRVPAL

-77 AVPGRYGAAG
+77 AVPERYGPPESAAA
-87 DLDLDTYFAMARGR
+87 DLDTYFAMARGR
-101 ADASAMEMTKW
+101 ADATAMEMTKW

-124 GPGVEFRLAARPK
+124 GPATTFRLAAPPK
-137 PLAELVEARELGI
+137 PLAELAEARGLGV

-159 VSFLLLAKAAGGG
+159 VTFLLLGKAA
-172 PGASGLGPRSESSG
+172 PGVDPR
-186 PGFDRLGMLDPLL
+186 FDRLRLLDPLL

-229 PAELDALGR
+229 PAELEALAH
-238 AYDRLGGASA
+238 AYERLGQVRRGPGNPEGVPRTVGA

-261 GDALGLLAGAPVDG
+261 GDALAVLARSPVDG
-275 IGLDLTRDGG
+275 LGLDLTRGG
-285 RNLELLAAAGGIG
+285 ARNVELLAAAGGLG

-304 GVVDGRNVWVND
+304 GVVDGRNVWAND

-321 STLATVAGLAGEVVV
+321 AQLATLLGLAGEVVV
-336 SSSCS
+336 STSCS

-349 AAERALDPEV
+349 AAEPGLDPEV

-375 LARGL
+375 LARGV
-380 AEGTDAI
+380 AEGTEAI
-387 AGELAANRR
+387 AEELAANRR
-396 VLASRRGSARISDPA
+396 VLEARRRSGRTRDPA
-411 VRRRLEAVGEPDLH
+411 VRRRLAAVGEPDLH
-425 RASPY
+425 RGSPY
-430 EVREKAQRARL
+430 DVREKAQRARF

-453 FPQTGEVRKARAARR
+453 FPQTGEVRKARAAHR
-468 RGELDEAGYAERMR
+468 RGELDEAAYRERMR
-482 REIAEV
+482 EEIARV
-488 VRIQDELELDVLV
+488 IGVQDELGLDVLV

-523 TELGWVQSYGTRY
+523 TEHGWVQSYGTRY
-536 VRPPIIFGDVSRP
+536 VRPPIVFGDVARP
-549 APMTVGWLTYAQ
+549 APMTVEWLTYAQ
-561 SLTRRPVKGML
+561 SLTPRPVKGML

-589 REATARQLAL
+589 REVTARQLAL
-599 AIRDELADLEA
+599 AIRDELADLER

-620 PALREALP
+620 PALREGLP
-628 LRRERREEYLTWAVE
+628 LRREHRDAYLAWAVE
-643 AFRLATAGVAD
+643 AFRLATGGVRD
-654 ETQIHTHMCYSEF
+654 ETQVHTHMCYSEF

-691 ELVRDLEQ
+691 ELVDDLGR
-699 AGYGREIGLGVYD
+699 AGYEREIGLGVYD
-712 IHSPRVPPPDEMATL
+712 IHSPRVPSPEEIAEL
-727 LAEALE
+727 LQEALE
-733 AVGPARLWVN
+733 PVGPARLWVN

-756 LASLRNMVAAARTV
+756 LASLRNMVAAARSV
-770 RATTARSRPP
+770 RERLR
-780 ADDQQTPT
+780 
-788 GPVGPVG
+788 

>member
-1 MRSTVHGFPRIGDRR
+1 MTSSTIHGFPRIGDRR
-16 ELKTATEGY
+16 ELKAATEGY

-33 ELEATARELRRQT
+33 ELAATAGELRRQT

-77 AVPGRYGAAG
+77 AVPERYGPPELAAA
-87 DLDLDTYFAMARGR
+87 DLDTYFAMARGR
-101 ADASAMEMTKW
+101 ADATAMEMTKW

-124 GPGVEFRLAARPK
+124 GPATGFRLAAAPK
-137 PLAELVEARELGI
+137 PLAELAEARSLGI

-159 VSFLLLAKAAGGG
+159 VTFLLLGKAA
-172 PGASGLGPRSESSG
+172 PGVDPA
-186 PGFDRLGMLDPLL
+186 FDRLRLLDPLL

-207 ELEAAGAEWVQLDE
+207 ELEAAGADWVQLDE

-229 PAELDALGR
+229 PAELAALVR
-238 AYDRLGGASA
+238 AYQRLGAGGP

-261 GDALGLLAGAPVDG
+261 GDALAVLVRSPIDGL
-275 IGLDLTRDGG
+275 GLDLTRGG
-285 RNLELLAAAGGIG
+285 ARNLELLAAAGGLG
-298 DRTLVA
+298 ERTVVA
-304 GVVDGRNVWVND
+304 GVVDGRNVWAND

-321 STLATVAGLAGEVVV
+321 GQLATLLGLAGEVVV

-349 AAERALDPEV
+349 AAETGLDPEL
-359 RPWLAFARQKV
+359 RPWLAFARQKL

-375 LARGL
+375 LARGV
-380 AEGTDAI
+380 AEGTEAI
-387 AGELAANRR
+387 AGELAENRR
-396 VLASRRGSARISDPA
+396 VLEARRRSDRTSDPA
-411 VRRRLEAVGEPDLH
+411 VRARLEAIGEPDLH
-425 RASPY
+425 RGSPY
-430 EVREKAQRARL
+430 DVREKAQRVRL

-453 FPQTGEVRKARAARR
+453 FPQTGEVRKARAAFR
-468 RGELDEAGYAERMR
+468 RGELDEAAYRARMR
-482 REIAEV
+482 EEIAKV
-488 VRIQDELELDVLV
+488 IRLQDELGLDVLV

-523 TELGWVQSYGTRY
+523 TEHGWVQSYGTRY

-549 APMTVGWLTYAQ
+549 APMTVEWLTYAQ
-561 SLTRRPVKGML
+561 SQTERPVKGML

-589 REATARQLAL
+589 RELTARQLAL
-599 AIRDELADLEA
+599 AIRDELADLER

-620 PALREALP
+620 PALREGLP
-628 LRRERREEYLTWAVE
+628 LRREHRDAYLAWAVE
-643 AFRLATAGVAD
+643 AFRLATGGVRD

-691 ELVRDLEQ
+691 ELVEDLAR
-699 AGYGREIGLGVYD
+699 AGYEREIGLGVYD
-712 IHSPRVPPPDEMATL
+712 IHSPRVPPPEEMAEL
-727 LAEALE
+727 LQEALE
-733 AVGPARLWVN
+733 PVGPARLWVN

-756 LASLRNMVAAARTV
+756 LASLRNMVAAARSV
-770 RATTARSRPP
+770 RERLR
-780 ADDQQTPT
+780 
-788 GPVGPVG
+788 

>member
-1 MRSTVHGFPRIGDRR
+1 MRSTISGFPRIGDRR

-77 AVPGRYGAAG
+77 AVPERHRRGIDRGPRLEAPELPRQAV
-87 DLDLDTYFAMARGR
+87 DLDTYFAMARGR
-101 ADASAMEMTKW
+101 DDATAMEMTKW

-124 GPGVEFRLAARPK
+124 GPEVEFRLAAEPK
-137 PLAELVEARELGI
+137 PLAELAEARELGI

-159 VSFLLLAKAAGGG
+159 VTFLLLAKGT
-172 PGASGLGPRSESSG
+172 GADTGA
-186 PGFDRLGMLDPLL
+186 GFDRLSLLDPLL

-261 GDALGLLAGAPVDG
+261 GDALGVLAGTPIDG
-275 IGLDLTRDGG
+275 IGLDLTRDGA
-285 RNLELLAAAGGIG
+285 RNLDLLAAAGGIG

-321 STLATVAGLAGEVVV
+321 STLATLLGLAGEVVV
-336 SSSCS
+336 SASCS

-349 AAERALDPEV
+349 AAEQRLDPEV

-380 AEGTDAI
+380 TEGTDAI
-387 AGELAANRR
+387 AEELEANRR
-396 VLASRRGSARISDPA
+396 TLAGRRGSARTTDPA
-411 VRRRLEAVGEPDLH
+411 MRRRLDAVGEPDLH

-430 EVREKAQRARL
+430 EVRRKAQQARL

-453 FPQTGEVRKARAARR
+453 FPQTGEVRRARAARR
-468 RGELDEAGYAERMR
+468 RGELDEAGYVERMR

-488 VRIQDELELDVLV
+488 IRIQDELELDVLV

-508 DMVQYFGEQLDGVAV
+508 DMVQYFGEQLAGVTV

-561 SLTRRPVKGML
+561 SRTRRPVKGML

-610 AGIGVIQVDE
+610 AGVGVIQVDE

-628 LRRERREEYLTWAVE
+628 LRRERRQAYLTWAVE

-654 ETQIHTHMCYSEF
+654 ETQVHTHMCYSEF

-727 LAEALE
+727 LTEALE
-733 AVGPARLWVN
+733 AIGPDRLWVN

-770 RATTARSRPP
+770 RESLDGGSGAGS
-780 ADDQQTPT
+780 
-788 GPVGPVG
+788 